1 MSGLNLLPVKSGIY
15 QTRIEVREK
24 VDAVKKG
31 KLKGKKLKRMEVTII
46 LRNLSNLITLS
57 D

>member
-1 MSGLNLLPVKSGIY
+1 
-15 QTRIEVREK
+15 

-46 LRNLSNLITLS
+46 LRSPSNLITLS

>member
-1 MSGLNLLPVKSGIY
+1 MLPVKSGIY

-24 VDAVKKG
+24 VDAIKKG
-31 KLKGKKLKRMEVTII
+31 KLKGQNLKRMEVTII